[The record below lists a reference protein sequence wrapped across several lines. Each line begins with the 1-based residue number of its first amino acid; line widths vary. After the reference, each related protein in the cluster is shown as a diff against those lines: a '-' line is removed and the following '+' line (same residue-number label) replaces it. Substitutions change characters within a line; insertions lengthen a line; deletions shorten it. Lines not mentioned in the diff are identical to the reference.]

1 MFVVFQAYVLLC
13 PSQVMD
19 TVGPAIVAECAK
31 MYPELVVS
39 NLLICISSKLHMFN
53 LQLHCISSYYA
64 NMFFKEKE
72 IQILKNSFYHW
83 TFYG

>member
-13 PSQVMD
+13 PSQVME

-39 NLLICISSKLHMFN
+39 NLLICILSVVVLFR
-53 LQLHCISSYYA
+53 
-64 NMFFKEKE
+64 F
-72 IQILKNSFYHW
+72 
-83 TFYG
+83 

>member
-13 PSQVMD
+13 PSQVME

-39 NLLICISSKLHMFN
+39 NLLICILSHLVRF
-53 LQLHCISSYYA
+53 
-64 NMFFKEKE
+64 
-72 IQILKNSFYHW
+72 
-83 TFYG
+83 